1 MAGLRAYCAAKPG
14 VRETF
19 PFGPDTLVFKV
30 GGKMF
35 ALTSLNTPPLWVSL
49 KCDPELAE
57 LLRAKYDAVE
67 PGYHLNKRHWN
78 SVCLDGSV
86 PEEVVAEL
94 IDHSY
99 ELVIKGLRKADQD
112 ALQQ

>member
-1 MAGLRAYCAAKPG
+1 
-14 VRETF
+14 
-19 PFGPDTLVFKV
+19 
-30 GGKMF
+30 
-35 ALTSLNTPPLWVSL
+35 
-49 KCDPELAE
+49 
-57 LLRAKYDAVE
+57 
-67 PGYHLNKRHWN
+67 
-78 SVCLDGSV
+78 LDGSV